1 MDRER
6 LRPIGRA
13 RQAAVARQAI
23 IPCITYKGTSRKEVS
38 LTIKV
43 REIVMPRELIE
54 PLEDNERYV
63 RRGKKGKFN

>member
-1 MDRER
+1 
-6 LRPIGRA
+6 
-13 RQAAVARQAI
+13 
-23 IPCITYKGTSRKEVS
+23 VS